1 MPDTTAPA
9 DVTSPAPT
17 PPAPASPAP
26 VPQGPERSLAEY
38 MADHMAQVQR
48 NANRSDKIEAAPAS
62 AAPVEA
68 ATSPAVSVETPAAS
82 ESSAETT
89 AAPTAPTPPVDER
102 AQALAEYIRGK
113 RQNKT
118 ESIRL
123 KAESERIK
131 TETARVAEREAAAS
145 KILELKE
152 LASRDPV
159 RAAEEFLG
167 KEKFGNDFLLAAL
180 DRVAKG
186 DTERPPTE
194 EERQAAIADAAL
206 SKIRAELK
214 AETEAAQ
221 QKAQADA
228 AQASEEGKARYF
240 GQVASHLQ
248 ANASRYPMMSAEGWP
263 TAEIAAAVE
272 GHHAAT
278 GQWPTADQVLGHF
291 EAQHVARAERL
302 LKVRGA
308 TAAPASAPKSLS
320 SSPAAAPVRVA
331 VDSGGRAGKKIE
343 EGTYEER
350 RRAIQAR
357 LDGRISG

>member
-194 EERQAAIADAAL
+194 EERQARIATRPLVALGFWLENVVLQLAILLVQVIAQLPPICPPDDVKFTTVPSCTAL
-206 SKIRAELK
+206 PKR
-214 AETEAAQ
+214 
-221 QKAQADA
+221 
-228 AQASEEGKARYF
+228 
-240 GQVASHLQ
+240 
-248 ANASRYPMMSAEGWP
+248 SA
-263 TAEIAAAVE
+263 
-272 GHHAAT
+272 
-278 GQWPTADQVLGHF
+278 
-291 EAQHVARAERL
+291 
-302 LKVRGA
+302 
-308 TAAPASAPKSLS
+308 
-320 SSPAAAPVRVA
+320 
-331 VDSGGRAGKKIE
+331 
-343 EGTYEER
+343 TY
-350 RRAIQAR
+350 AMTFVVVPSQFPPST
-357 LDGRISG
+357 L